1 MHDTLTDG
9 TARGR
14 PYFEKAAI
22 DRLLEEHES
31 GIDHG
36 QRVWALLQLELWHRM
51 FVDRRVLAAPTS
63 PG

>member
-1 MHDTLTDG
+1 

-14 PYFEKAAI
+14 PYFEEVAV
-22 DRLLEEHES
+22 DRLLHEHES

-36 QRVWALLQLELWHRM
+36 QRIWALVQLELWHRM
-51 FVDRRVLAAPTS
+51 FVDRRVLTAPAAPGT